1 MTNGASRFAHIQNQA
16 RANGQN
22 VSELARLY
30 TLEGMLARIAASDYA
45 ENFVLKGGVLL
56 AAFALRRPTK
66 DIDLEAT
73 RIANDAQDVAARV
86 REIAAIVLDDGIQFN
101 IDSIRAETIRE
112 GDEYR
117 GIRVKLI
124 GLIGRSE
131 NVIGLDMSFGDPIWP
146 APQRIDLPRVLEKDQ
161 SAPISFLG
169 YPLVMIVAEK
179 VVTMLQRGEANTRWR
194 DFADVIAIAARHS
207 VNEAE
212 LRSALTTVA
221 AHRRAILEPLIPA
234 LDSMPTIA
242 QPKWGIWR
250 LNQAHRDSIPEYF
263 SDALNLVATFID
275 PVVGTA
281 GLDRNWDPTAAFW
294 RSPSP

>member
-1 MTNGASRFAHIQNQA
+1 MTSGASRFAHIQNQA

-45 ENFVLKGGVLL
+45 EDFVLKGGVLL

-73 RIANDAQDVAARV
+73 RIANDAQDVASRV
-86 REIAAIVLDDGIQFN
+86 REIAAIPLDDGIEFN
-101 IDSIRAETIRE
+101 VDSIRAETIRE
-112 GDEYR
+112 GDEYQ

-131 NVIGLDMSFGDPIWP
+131 NFIGLDISFGDPIWP
-146 APQRIDLPRVLEKDQ
+146 APQKIEVPRVLDKDE
-161 SAPISFLG
+161 SAPISILG

-179 VVTMLQRGEANTRWR
+179 VVTMIQRGEANTRWR
-194 DFADVIAIAARHS
+194 DFADVLAIAARHA

-221 AHRRAILEPLIPA
+221 LHRRAILAPLIPA

-242 QPKWGIWR
+242 QPKWAIWR
-250 LNQAHRDSIPEYF
+250 LNQAHKDSIPEAF
-263 SDALNLVATFID
+263 SDGLNQIAAFID
-275 PVVGTA
+275 PVVSTA
-281 GLDRNWDPTAAFW
+281 SLDRNWNTAAAKW
-294 RSPSP
+294 Q